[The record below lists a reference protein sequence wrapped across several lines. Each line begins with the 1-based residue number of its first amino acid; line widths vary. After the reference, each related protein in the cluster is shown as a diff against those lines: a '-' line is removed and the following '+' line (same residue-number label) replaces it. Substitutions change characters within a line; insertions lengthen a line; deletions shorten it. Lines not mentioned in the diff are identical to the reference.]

1 MYICDKC
8 RIMKKNV
15 KRYPV
20 TQDPPLSLV
29 SDFEA
34 IYEVPD
40 KATKKEAAVKDFTY
54 THFKRIADR
63 GPFSLNEWADLLYLS
78 ERSLHRY
85 AKEGDGF
92 NGLQIERILLL
103 AKLIDIGN
111 EFFGKDGFH
120 QWLHS
125 RPFSLNGAMVKEL
138 LSTHTGIQEVIDLL
152 HRMEHGIS
160 A

>member
-1 MYICDKC
+1 
-8 RIMKKNV
+8 MKKRE
-15 KRYPV
+15 KKYPV
-20 TQDPPLSLV
+20 IEDWPLSVV

-34 IYEVPD
+34 VYEVRH
-40 KATKKEAAVKDFTY
+40 KSIKKEPAVKDFTY
-54 THFKRIADR
+54 DHFKKIADK
-63 GPFSLNEWADLLYLS
+63 GPFSLSEWADLLYIS

-85 AKEGDGF
+85 AKDGSGF

-103 AKLIDIGN
+103 AKLIDTGN
-111 EFFGKDGFH
+111 EFFGKEGFR

-125 RPFSLNGAMVKEL
+125 RPFSLNGELVKDL
-138 LSTHTGIQEVIDLL
+138 LTTHNGIQEVTDLL

>member
-1 MYICDKC
+1 
-8 RIMKKNV
+8 MKKNV

>member
-1 MYICDKC
+1 
-8 RIMKKNV
+8 MKKNV

-20 TQDPPLSLV
+20 AEDPPLSLV
-29 SDFEA
+29 SDFGA
-34 IYEVPD
+34 IYQVPD
-40 KATKKEAAVKDFTY
+40 NATKRAPAVKDFTY
-54 THFKRIADR
+54 THFRKIADR
-63 GPFSLNEWADLLYLS
+63 APFSLNEWADLLYIS

-85 AKEGDGF
+85 AKEDGGF

-111 EFFGKDGFH
+111 EFFGKDGFR
-120 QWLHS
+120 QWLRSH
-125 RPFSLNGAMVKEL
+125 PFSLNGAMVQEL
-138 LSTHTGIQEVIDLL
+138 LTTHTGIQEVIDLL